1 MNDLKNIGMLFFRS
15 SIHGRGLFCKRNID
29 AGELVIEY
37 AGEVIRSIL
46 ADKREKIYQ
55 SKVSYM
61 SHFIA
66 FCPSFLRLNIFLD

>member
-1 MNDLKNIGMLFFRS
+1 MLQFFHCVLTFFRS

-46 ADKREKIYQ
+46 TDKRERIYQ
-55 SKVSYM
+55 SKVCY
-61 SHFIA
+61 I
-66 FCPSFLRLNIFLD
+66 SFLEPVF